1 MHITYL
7 LATGSNAVYDGKYS
21 HSGRYHTY
29 GQQSFVLDLIRTMSR
44 AGHTVRLNVDTLSS
58 LALAS
63 TFRDTDSVTVTEEID
78 PSGKTDLILVDEV
91 PDEMLMQFDEHV
103 PAFRIVHHAGRRSSD
118 YLVSRCSRF
127 LCMTENALSLQR
139 RHLPADRAVLVHQ
152 GVDLER
158 FPAVL
163 AKSGGRR
170 PRVLLYCR
178 LDSGR
183 EALLGQIIENIDR
196 DEVLVYVVGEGPGFW
211 DMSDR
216 FGSEIIL
223 INHIPCQSIP
233 NLLGEMDVVI
243 SLGRG
248 AMEAMATGI
257 PTLCAGH
264 HYAGPITADNMASLM
279 RYNLTGAVS
288 DRDPSLVMTDIR
300 EALNRDRREV
310 RALAEERLSA
320 DAFLEGVSDLY
331 AQIAA

>member
-7 LATGSNAVYDGKYS
+7 LASSNAIYDGKYS
-21 HSGRYHTY
+21 QRGRYQTY

-44 AGHTVRLNVDTLSS
+44 AGHTVRLIVDTPTSF
-58 LALAS
+58 ALTS
-63 TFRDTDSVTVTEEID
+63 TLRGLDSVTVTEEID

-91 PDEMLMQFDEHV
+91 PDEMLMRFDEHI
-103 PAFRIVHHAGRRSSD
+103 PAFRIVHHAGRSSSD
-118 YLVSRCSRF
+118 YLVSRCARF

-139 RHLPADRAVLVHQ
+139 RYLPPDRAVLVHQ

-163 AKSGGRR
+163 AKSGARR

-183 EALLGQIIENIDR
+183 EALLGRIIENIDR
-196 DEVLVYVVGEGPGFW
+196 EELLVYVAGDGPGFW

-223 INHIPCQSIP
+223 INHVPCQSIP

-257 PTLCAGH
+257 PTLCAGN
-264 HYAGPITADNMASLM
+264 HYAGPITADNIAALM
-279 RYNLTGAVS
+279 RYNLTGADS
-288 DRDPSLVMTDIR
+288 DRHPSLVMTDIR
-300 EALNRDRREV
+300 EALDRDRREV

-320 DAFLEGVSDLY
+320 DAFMEGVSDLY
-331 AQIAA
+331 AQIAG

>member
-7 LATGSNAVYDGKYS
+7 LATGSNAIYDGKYS
-21 HSGRYHTY
+21 QHGRFHTY
-29 GQQSFVLDLIRTMSR
+29 GQQSFVLDLIGTMSR
-44 AGHTVRLNVDTLSS
+44 AGHTVLLIVDTPASF
-58 LALAS
+58 ALTS
-63 TFRDTDSVTVTEEID
+63 TFRGMDSVTVTEEID

-91 PDEMLMQFDEHV
+91 PDEMLMHFDEGI

-118 YLVSRCSRF
+118 YLVSRCARF
-127 LCMTENALSLQR
+127 LCMTENALSLQQKY
-139 RHLPADRAVLVHQ
+139 LPPDRAVLLHQ
-152 GVDLER
+152 GIDLER

-163 AKSGGRR
+163 TKSSARR

-178 LDSGR
+178 MDSGR
-183 EALLGQIIENIDR
+183 EALLGRIIENMDR
-196 DEVLVYVVGEGPGFW
+196 EELLVYVAGDGPGFW
-211 DMSDR
+211 DTSDR

-223 INHIPCQSIP
+223 INHVPCQSIP

-264 HYAGPITADNMASLM
+264 HYAGPVTADNIASLL
-279 RYNLTGAVS
+279 RYNLTGADS

-300 EALNRDRREV
+300 EALDSDRRAV

-320 DAFLEGVSDLY
+320 DAFMEGVSDLY
-331 AQIAA
+331 AQVAG

>member
-1 MHITYL
+1 M
-7 LATGSNAVYDGKYS
+7 LATSSNAIYDGKYGQ
-21 HSGRYHTY
+21 HGRYHTY
-29 GQQSFVLDLIRTMSR
+29 GQQSFVLDLIGTMSR
-44 AGHTVRLNVDTLSS
+44 AGHTVWLTIDDPSRFALTSTL
-58 LALAS
+58 
-63 TFRDTDSVTVTEEID
+63 RGMDSVTVTEEID
-78 PSGKTDLILVDEV
+78 PSGKTDLILVDDV
-91 PDEMLMQFDEHV
+91 HDEMLMQFREHI

-118 YLVSRCSRF
+118 YLVARCERF

-139 RHLPADRAVLVHQ
+139 RYLPRDRAVLVHQ

-163 AKSGGRR
+163 GKSRPRR

-196 DEVLVYVVGEGPGFW
+196 EELLVYVAGEGPGFW
-211 DMSDR
+211 QTSDR

-223 INHIPCQSIP
+223 INHVPCQSIP

-264 HYAGPITADNMASLM
+264 CYAGPITADNIASLM
-279 RYNLTGAVS
+279 RYNLTGVGS
-288 DRDPSLVMTDIR
+288 DRDVSLVMTDIR
-300 EALNRDRREV
+300 EALDTNRHGV
-310 RALAEERLSA
+310 RALAEARLSA
-320 DAFLEGVSDLY
+320 DAFMQSVSDLY
-331 AQIAA
+331 AQISG

>member
-7 LATGSNAVYDGKYS
+7 LATGSNAIYDGKYS
-21 HSGRYHTY
+21 RHGRFHTY
-29 GQQSFVLDLIRTMSR
+29 GQHSFVLDLIRTMSR
-44 AGHTVRLNVDTLSS
+44 AGHTVRLVVDTPASF
-58 LALAS
+58 ALTS
-63 TFRDTDSVTVTEEID
+63 TFRGMDAVTVTEETD

-91 PDEMLMQFDEHV
+91 PDEMLMQFDEQI

-118 YLVSRCSRF
+118 YLVSRCERF

-139 RHLPADRAVLVHQ
+139 RYLPPDRAVLAHQ

-163 AKSGGRR
+163 DRSGARR

-183 EALLGQIIENIDR
+183 EALLGRIIENIDR
-196 DEVLVYVVGEGPGFW
+196 EELLVYVAGDGPGFW
-211 DMSDR
+211 DISDR

-223 INHIPCQSIP
+223 INHVPCQSIP

-264 HYAGPITADNMASLM
+264 HYAGPVTADNIDSLL
-279 RYNLTGAVS
+279 RYNLTGADS
-288 DRDPSLVMTDIR
+288 DRHPSLVMADIR
-300 EALNRDRREV
+300 EALESDRQAV
-310 RALAEERLSA
+310 RTLAEERLSA
-320 DAFLEGVSDLY
+320 DAFMEGVSDLY
-331 AQIAA
+331 AQVAG

>member
-1 MHITYL
+1 M
-7 LATGSNAVYDGKYS
+7 LATGSNAIYDGKYS
-21 HSGRYHTY
+21 RHGRFHTY
-29 GQQSFVLDLIRTMSR
+29 GQHSFVLDLIRTMSR
-44 AGHTVRLNVDTLSS
+44 AGHTVRLVVDTPASF
-58 LALAS
+58 ALTS
-63 TFRDTDSVTVTEEID
+63 TFRGMESVTVAEEKETD
-78 PSGKTDLILVDEV
+78 PSDKTDLILVDEV
-91 PDEMLMQFDEHV
+91 PDEMLMRFDAHI

-118 YLVSRCSRF
+118 YLVARCERF

-139 RHLPADRAVLVHQ
+139 RYLPPGRAVLAHQ

-163 AKSGGRR
+163 TRSGARR

-183 EALLGQIIENIDR
+183 EALLGRIIENIDR
-196 DEVLVYVVGEGPGFW
+196 DELLVYVAGDGPGFW

-223 INHIPCQSIP
+223 INHVPCQSIP
-233 NLLGEMDVVI
+233 NLLAEMDVVI

-264 HYAGPITADNMASLM
+264 HYAGPITADNIDSLL
-279 RYNLTGAVS
+279 RYNLTGADS
-288 DRDPSLVMTDIR
+288 DRHPSLVMADIR
-300 EALNRDRREV
+300 EALDSDRQAV

-320 DAFLEGVSDLY
+320 DAFMEGVSHLY
-331 AQIAA
+331 AQVAG

>member
-1 MHITYL
+1 VHITYL
-7 LATGSNAVYDGKYS
+7 LATSSNAIYDGKYS
-21 HSGRYHTY
+21 QGGRYHTY
-29 GQQSFVLDLIRTMSR
+29 GQQSFVLDLLGTMGR
-44 AGHTVRLNVDTLSS
+44 AGYTVRLVVDAPSRFALTSTL
-58 LALAS
+58 
-63 TFRDTDSVTVTEEID
+63 RGMDSVTVTEEID
-78 PSGKTDLILVDEV
+78 PSSKTDLILVDEV
-91 PDEMLMQFDEHV
+91 PDEMLMRFDEHI

-118 YLVSRCSRF
+118 YLVGRCERF

-139 RHLPADRAVLVHQ
+139 KYLPPDRAVLVHQ

-163 AKSGGRR
+163 GKSRPAR

-178 LDSGR
+178 LDAGR
-183 EALLGQIIENIDR
+183 EAVLGQVIENIDR
-196 DEVLVYVVGEGPGFW
+196 EELLVYVAGDGPGFW
-211 DMSDR
+211 ETSDR

-223 INHIPCQSIP
+223 INHVQCQSIP

-264 HYAGPITADNMASLM
+264 RYAGLITADNIASLL
-279 RYNLTGAVS
+279 RYNLTGLGG

-300 EALNRDRREV
+300 EALDSDRHGV
-310 RALAEERLSA
+310 RALAEARLSA
-320 DAFLEGVSDLY
+320 DAFVESVSALY
-331 AQIAA
+331 AQVAG

>member
-7 LATGSNAVYDGKYS
+7 LATGSNAIYDGKYS
-21 HSGRYHTY
+21 QHGRYHTY

-44 AGHTVRLNVDTLSS
+44 AGHTVRLTVDTLSS
-58 LALAS
+58 FALTS
-63 TFRDTDSVTVTEEID
+63 TFRGMDSVTVTEEID
-78 PSGKTDLILVDEV
+78 PAGKTDLILVDEV
-91 PDEMLMQFDEHV
+91 PDEMLMQFDEHI

-118 YLVSRCSRF
+118 YLVSRCARF
-127 LCMTENALSLQR
+127 LCMTENALSLQGKY
-139 RHLPADRAVLVHQ
+139 LPPDLPVLVHQ

-163 AKSGGRR
+163 AKSHTRR

-183 EALLGQIIENIDR
+183 EALLGRIVENIDR
-196 DEVLVYVVGEGPGFW
+196 EEFLVYVAGDGPGFW

-223 INHIPCQSIP
+223 INHVPCQSIP

-248 AMEAMATGI
+248 AMEAMAMGI

-300 EALNRDRREV
+300 QALDSDRRDV
-310 RALAEERLSA
+310 RALAEEGLSA
-320 DAFLEGVSDLY
+320 DAFMESVSDLY
-331 AQIAA
+331 AQVAG

>member
-7 LATGSNAVYDGKYS
+7 LATGSNAIYDGKYS
-21 HSGRYHTY
+21 QRGRYHTY
-29 GQQSFVLDLIRTMSR
+29 GQQSFVLDLIGTMSR
-44 AGHTVRLNVDTLSS
+44 AGHTVQLIVDDPARF
-58 LALAS
+58 ALTS
-63 TFRDTDSVTVTEEID
+63 TFRGMDSVTVTEEID

-91 PDEMLMQFDEHV
+91 PDEMLMRFDEHI

-118 YLVSRCSRF
+118 YLVARCARF

-139 RHLPADRAVLVHQ
+139 KYLPEDQAVLIHQ

-158 FPAVL
+158 FPAVHGT
-163 AKSGGRR
+163 SRR
-170 PRVLLYCR
+170 PKPRVLLYCR

-183 EALLGQIIENIDR
+183 EAVLGRIIENIDR
-196 DEVLVYVVGEGPGFW
+196 EEILLYVAGDGPGFW
-211 DMSDR
+211 ETSDR

-223 INHIPCQSIP
+223 INHMPCQSIP

-248 AMEAMATGI
+248 AMEAMATGL

-264 HYAGPITADNMASLM
+264 GYAGLITADNIASLM
-279 RYNLTGAVS
+279 RYNLTAVGS
-288 DRDPSLVMTDIR
+288 DRDPALVMDDIR
-300 EALNRDRREV
+300 EALDVDRHGV

-320 DAFLEGVSDLY
+320 GAYMEGVSDLY
-331 AQIAA
+331 AQVAG

>member
-1 MHITYL
+1 M
-7 LATGSNAVYDGKYS
+7 LATSSNAIYDGKYGQR
-21 HSGRYHTY
+21 GRYHTY
-29 GQQSFVLDLIRTMSR
+29 GQQSFVLDLVATMSR
-44 AGHTVRLNVDTLSS
+44 AGHTVRLVVDALSAF
-58 LALAS
+58 ALTS
-63 TFRDTDSVTVTEEID
+63 TFRGMDGVTLTEEAD
-78 PSGKTDLILVDEV
+78 PSAKTDLILVDEV
-91 PDEMLMQFDEHV
+91 HDEMLMGFDAHV

-118 YLVSRCSRF
+118 YLVSRCERF
-127 LCMTENALSLQR
+127 LCMTENALALQR
-139 RHLPADRAVLVHQ
+139 EYLPAEQAVLVHQ

-163 AKSGGRR
+163 DKGRPAR

-183 EALLGQIIENIDR
+183 EALLGRIVENIDR
-196 DEVLVYVVGEGPGFW
+196 EEFLVYVAGDGPGFW
-211 DMSDR
+211 DFSDR
-216 FGSEIIL
+216 FGSEIVL
-223 INHIPCQSIP
+223 INHVPCQSIP

-264 HYAGPITADNMASLM
+264 RYAGPITADNIGDLM
-279 RYNLTGAVS
+279 RYNLTGVGS

-300 EALNRDRREV
+300 EALAGDRHVV

-320 DAFLEGVSDLY
+320 DAFMETVSDLY
-331 AQIAA
+331 ARAAG

>member
-7 LATGSNAVYDGKYS
+7 LATGSNAIYDGKYS
-21 HSGRYHTY
+21 RGGRYQTY

-44 AGHTVRLNVDTLSS
+44 AGHAVRLVVDSLSS
-58 LALAS
+58 FALTS
-63 TFRDTDSVTVTEEID
+63 TFRGLDSVTVTEEVD

-91 PDEMLMQFDEHV
+91 PDEMLTRFDEHV

-118 YLVSRCSRF
+118 YLVSRCERF

-139 RHLPADRAVLVHQ
+139 GYLPPDRAVLVHQ
-152 GVDLER
+152 GVDMER

-163 AKSGGRR
+163 AGSGARR

-183 EALLGQIIENIDR
+183 EAFLGRIVENIDR
-196 DEVLVYVVGEGPGFW
+196 EEVLVHVVGDGPGFW

-216 FGSEIIL
+216 FGSEIVL
-223 INHIPCQSIP
+223 INHVPCQSIP
-233 NLLGEMDVVI
+233 QLLGEMDVVI

-264 HYAGPITADNMASLM
+264 HYAGPITADNMTSLM

-288 DRDPSLVMTDIR
+288 DRDPSLVMPDIR
-300 EALNRDRREV
+300 EALGSDRSHV

-320 DAFLEGVSDLY
+320 DAFLESVSDLY
-331 AQIAA
+331 AQVTG